1 MKIAWIAA
9 SLAATFALPASAG
22 AQMTMPAGHVY
33 ALKAQNGS
41 GEYGTFA
48 LKPHGNKTTIEVHLV
63 GAPSGIPQPAH
74 LHPGTCAKLNPAPK
88 YPLKSLV
95 NGISETSVDVP
106 MATLLSDHL
115 ALNVHESAA
124 NLPKY
129 VACGN
134 VGP

>member
-1 MKIAWIAA
+1 MTIRFTAA
-9 SLAATFALPASAG
+9 ALAAAFALPAAAG
-22 AQMTMPAGHVY
+22 AEMTMPTGHVY

-48 LKPHGNKTTIEVHLV
+48 LKPHGDKTTEVHLL
-63 GAPSGIPQPAH
+63 GAPAGVAQPAH

-95 NGISETSVDVP
+95 NGISETSIDVP
-106 MATLLSDHL
+106 MATLLSEHL

-124 NLPKY
+124 NLPRY

-134 VGP
+134 VTP